1 MGFGQDMN
9 RDIMDVACVGA
20 GVGGNDGIQIEI
32 VLVSTRAIGQQ
43 AS

>member
-9 RDIMDVACVGA
+9 RDIMDVACVG
-20 GVGGNDGIQIEI
+20 VGGNDGIQIEI
-32 VLVSTRAIGQQ
+32 ALVSTRAIGQQ